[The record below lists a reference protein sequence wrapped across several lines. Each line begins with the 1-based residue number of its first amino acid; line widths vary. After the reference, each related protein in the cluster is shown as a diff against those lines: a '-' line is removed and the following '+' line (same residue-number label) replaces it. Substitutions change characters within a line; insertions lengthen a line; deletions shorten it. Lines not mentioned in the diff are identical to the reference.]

1 MLFVEPHA
9 ETLRIK
15 DIKGE
20 GAVAN
25 KRPDKQLL
33 PTGTYNGG
41 SWKTHT
47 WNSYL
52 FMYGYRNKYQN
63 EWQRIYFEFLE
74 KVIVE
79 K

>member
-15 DIKGE
+15 GIKGK

-33 PTGTYNGG
+33 PTGTYEDAPLTPLCVRV
-41 SWKTHT
+41 W
-47 WNSYL
+47 L
-52 FMYGYRNKYQN
+52 Q
-63 EWQRIYFEFLE
+63 E
-74 KVIVE
+74 
-79 K
+79 